1 MVFTKALLSPPVWKK
16 QPQAMKPAHTRTKP
30 ARGPSARNAQIAPRT
45 AILKERPTTCDM
57 AYPLLDIGYGWCA
70 AEPAPSA
77 RLSRQPGRLARTPKY
92 FLSGPADTAKSPEV
106 AGQDYGADGPE
117 KPRIFP

>member
-30 ARGPSARNAQIAPRT
+30 ARGPTPSNAQKAPRT
-45 AILKERPTTCDM
+45 AILKARPTTCDM

-92 FLSGPADTAKSPEV
+92 FPSGRGDTGKSPEG
-106 AGQDYGADGPE
+106 AGQDSGADGLE
-117 KPRIFP
+117 K